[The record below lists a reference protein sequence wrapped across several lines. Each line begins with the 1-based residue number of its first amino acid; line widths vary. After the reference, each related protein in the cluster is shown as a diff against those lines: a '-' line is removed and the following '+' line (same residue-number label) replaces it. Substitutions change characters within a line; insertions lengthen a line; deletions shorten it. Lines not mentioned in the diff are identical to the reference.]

1 MISTEELIKLASGR
15 MGSVKDGC
23 EVVSDWFRLDRD
35 SDELQHIAFLGCVNV
50 QMVLSLLETEQQG
63 EMISR

>member
-1 MISTEELIKLASGR
+1 

-23 EVVSDWFRLDRD
+23 EVVSDWFRLDTD
-35 SDELQHIAFLGCVNV
+35 SDELQHIAFLGWVNV
-50 QMVLSLLETEQQG
+50 RMVLSLLETEQQE